1 MDDDEDID
9 IEVQIIRPRRHDRW
23 SVIVLTASLVNEIA
37 KAISEHID
45 AATDALQEHRYHKI
59 EEARFY
65 EVVRDGHS
73 G

>member
-1 MDDDEDID
+1 MDDDEDVEIVVRT
-9 IEVQIIRPRRHDRW
+9 VQPRRHDRW
-23 SVIVLTASLVNEIA
+23 SVIVLTASLINEIA

-65 EVVRDGHS
+65 EVVRDAG
-73 G
+73 